1 MAIESSRKAEVIRDF
16 ACKDGDNGSVAVQVA
31 VLTEDITSL
40 TEHLK
45 IHRKDFA
52 SRRGLVNKVGRRSRL
67 LRYLRTKNVGR
78 YRILIERLGLR
89 R

>member
-16 ACKDGDNGSVAVQVA
+16 ASKDGDNGSVEVQVA
-31 VLTEDITSL
+31 VLTEDIASL

-67 LRYLRTKNVGR
+67 LRYLRNKNVGR

>member
-16 ACKDGDNGSVAVQVA
+16 ASKDGDNGSVEVQVA
-31 VLTEDITSL
+31 VLTEDIASL

>member
-16 ACKDGDNGSVAVQVA
+16 ASKDGDNGSVEVQVA

-67 LRYLRTKNVGR
+67 LRYLRNKNVGR